1 MNAQRVILKRGSR
14 GIRSMRPQRGAER
27 GANMAMSVVA
37 LMRLIIR
44 GSSSIVV
51 VVCLLSVGHLPHFTI
66 AVCYHLLRYTVEN
79 DVPQDDR
86 CIHGASNDGS

>member
-1 MNAQRVILKRGSR
+1 
-14 GIRSMRPQRGAER
+14 
-27 GANMAMSVVA
+27 
-37 LMRLIIR
+37 
-44 GSSSIVV
+44 
-51 VVCLLSVGHLPHFTI
+51 LSVGNLPHFTI